1 MRVAFR
7 VVLVK
12 YTGAVNCE
20 VSKEMDALVSNEM
33 QPVLQSTGEMQS
45 QPASSAERECA
56 LWFSDLNIAQKRVR
70 TYVYAWNYARQATT
84 HPKFYANGDMWRAR
98 FQGAV
103 RKTARELLRLFF
115 LTAREQ
121 WRSNF

>member
-20 VSKEMDALVSNEM
+20 VSKEKDALVPNEM

-45 QPASSAERECA
+45 QPASSAER
-56 LWFSDLNIAQKRVR
+56 VR
-70 TYVYAWNYARQATT
+70 TLVQ
-84 HPKFYANGDMWRAR
+84 
-98 FQGAV
+98 
-103 RKTARELLRLFF
+103 
-115 LTAREQ
+115 
-121 WRSNF
+121 